1 MRHDVEVQNHK
12 NRRVQLVHEAEADR
26 LAAMQP
32 AAQRV
37 GGLPG
42 QLKRFGIVITLL
54 AILLAGSQAIV
65 TRACHGPLLDPLPMR
80 IIRLAP
86 FDIDP

>member
-1 MRHDVEVQNHK
+1 MRHDVEVPNHK

-65 TRACHGPLLDPLPMR
+65 TRVMGRCLTPSHADNPSGPV
-80 IIRLAP
+80 
-86 FDIDP
+86 